1 VRALRFTWRWIVP
14 VLLLLAAS
22 TSVVVGLRIDRE
34 AAEPGTAALRQG
46 RVATPV
52 LSARRIPSVVAEPV
66 ALRRLQADL
75 GEWIGLS
82 PADSCLM
89 VNQGNGAAV
98 FEHRIDAPVVPASA
112 QKLLTATSTLLE
124 LGPDHTFRTV
134 VAAERPDGEVVAGD
148 LFLVGGGDP
157 LLASPDYAARFP
169 RQPQLFTD
177 LDELA
182 GEVAGAG
189 IQRIEGSVVGD
200 EGRYDRVRYVPG
212 WPSRYIDQDQIGPLS
227 ALAVNDGFARYP
239 TRDEASEPLEQ
250 AEDPAANAASVLTRL
265 LRDRGVEVIGE
276 ARAGDAPDGVD
287 EIAWIESPPVVD
299 VVGQLLAES
308 DNNTGELLL
317 KEVGLARRGQG
328 STPAGAAATEALL
341 RRSGGPAEGIEVA
354 DGSGLSLDNRVT
366 CELLVELLERQRTG
380 PLLVDGLAVAGE
392 TGTLE
397 LRFGGDMAGRLRGK
411 TGSLNTVTSLSGVLD
426 DDDGRLTFAYV
437 ANVDEPATIG
447 SSTIAL
453 QDSLAQILLDWP
465 RTPEVSV
472 LGPRPA
478 EVPDATAPPP
488 GS

>member
-14 VLLLLAAS
+14 TLLLLAVVAS
-22 TSVVVGLRIDRE
+22 VSIGVQTDRE
-34 AAEPGTAALRQG
+34 AADPGAAALRQG

-52 LSARRIPSVVAEPV
+52 LSARRIPSVLAEPV

-89 VNQGNGAAV
+89 VNQGSGSVV

-112 QKLLTATSTLLE
+112 QKLLTATSALLE

-134 VAAERPDGEVVAGD
+134 VAAERRDGEVVAGD

-182 GEVAGAG
+182 AQVADAG
-189 IQRIEGSVVGD
+189 IRRVDGAVVGD
-200 EGRYDRVRYVPG
+200 EGRYDQVRYVPG
-212 WPSRYIDQDQIGPLS
+212 WPSRYIDQDQIGPMS

-239 TRDEASEPLEQ
+239 TRDDASEPLEQ
-250 AEDPAANAASVLTRL
+250 AEEPAVNAAAVLTRL
-265 LRDRGVEVIGE
+265 LRERGVDVAGE
-276 ARAGDAPDGVD
+276 PRAGGTPGAAGQLASV
-287 EIAWIESPPVVD
+287 ESPPVVD
-299 VVGQLLAES
+299 IVGQLLAES

-317 KEVGLARRGQG
+317 KEIGLARNGQG
-328 STPAGAAATEALL
+328 STPAGAEATEALL
-341 RRSGGPAEGIEVA
+341 RRTGIAGDGIEVA

-366 CELLVELLERQRTG
+366 CGLLVELLERRRTG
-380 PLLVDGLAVAGE
+380 RLLVDGLAVAGE

-397 LRFGGDMAGRLRGK
+397 LRFGDDVAGRLRGK

-465 RTPEVSV
+465 RTPEVSA
-472 LGPRPA
+472 LGPLPPSI
-478 EVPDATAPPP
+478 PDPTEPPP